1 LRVIQELVNYLIQNL
16 WLAALVAGLLLF
28 VLLVLVAR
36 AATRRLRGSAPEA
49 GTRSAPSAAPGPQ
62 LLLPDGA
69 TRTLPGLPATL
80 GRAGGSTIVLRDPA
94 VSATHARIYFD
105 ELLQA
110 VCIEDCDSTNGLY
123 VDGQPTRKNVLRDN
137 ARITLGA
144 TTLTFR
150 DGGSTP
156 PARGGASQ
164 GTGA

>member
-1 LRVIQELVNYLIQNL
+1 VVQELVNYLIQNL

-28 VLLVLVAR
+28 VLLLLVAR
-36 AATRRLRGSAPEA
+36 AATRRLRAPAPEA
-49 GTRSAPSAAPGPQ
+49 GARSAPSSARSVQLPG
-62 LLLPDGA
+62 GA
-69 TRTLPGLPATL
+69 VRELPGLPATL
-80 GRAGGSTIVLRDPA
+80 GRAAGSTIVLRDPA

-123 VDGQPTRKNVLRDN
+123 IDGQPTRKNVLRDN

-150 DGGSTP
+150 DGGSAP

-164 GTGA
+164 GTPP

>member
-1 LRVIQELVNYLIQNL
+1 VVQQIIDYLIANV

-28 VLLVLVAR
+28 VLLLLVVR
-36 AATRRLRGSAPEA
+36 ATTRRLRAAVPEA
-49 GTRSAPSAAPGPQ
+49 GARAADDAEHGLQ
-62 LLLPDGA
+62 LLLPGGA
-69 TRTLPGLPATL
+69 VYVLPGLPATL
-80 GRAGGSTIVLRDPA
+80 GRAAGSSVALRDPG

-123 VDGQPTRKNVLRDN
+123 VDGQPTRKNVLHDN

-150 DGGSTP
+150 DGGFVP
-156 PARGGASQ
+156 PTRRGALE
-164 GTGA
+164 GTNE